1 MSYQKQ
7 NFSTGDILYASQ
19 LNAMEDGI
27 IEAEKLA
34 MEGAAGAANM
44 EKGSAALST
53 QQVPRTGADYGDKV
67 TQKEG
72 EASPHFDFTGYER
85 AKEITGKADDEKT
98 RIPFGAV
105 GKYSAS
111 MNGRTSAQKN
121 HAFAVNNSTI
131 AAGEESF
138 AAGYETIA
146 EGNGS
151 AAFGSRTWAKGTE
164 SHTEGIL
171 TLTEGQASHAE
182 GSLTKAKGNYSHAE
196 GYTTEAEGLYS
207 HTEGSATKTWGF
219 SSHAEGNETLAD
231 TNASHAE
238 GSGTKVV
245 SYQIIDTASGEGGA
259 GGGGN
264 PDVPPSEDEYE
275 SLEDY
280 RARYAACA
288 HAEGNNTIAMGY
300 GAHAEG
306 VGTGAYGRASH
317 TEGWGTQTGEF
328 YEEQAEEFGGKTVR
342 GADPELGIAAH
353 AEGYNTKAIG
363 NYSHAGGF
371 ETIANEQAQTVVGQ
385 YNDPNF
391 YKANFHSVFQ
401 VGCGSSENDRLNA
414 LNICEGGEMII
425 RWNNGYYSLDSILNI
440 MNNMANM
447 IGGTTGKNYFA
458 DAEIKQ

>member
-7 NFSTGDILYASQ
+7 NFSAGDILYASQ

-27 IEAEKLA
+27 INAETLA

-44 EKGSAALST
+44 EKGTAALST
-53 QQVPRTGADYGDKV
+53 QQTPRTGADYGNKV
-67 TQKEG
+67 TQQEG
-72 EASPHFDFTGYER
+72 EDKPHFDFTGYER
-85 AKEITGKADDEKT
+85 AKEITGKAEDEKI

-111 MNGRTSAQKN
+111 MNGRSSAQKN
-121 HAFAVNNSTI
+121 HAFAANNSTI

-138 AAGYETIA
+138 AAGYETLA

-196 GYTTEAEGLYS
+196 GYLTEAEGLYS

-219 SSHAEGNETLAD
+219 STHAEGNDTVAD
-231 TNASHAE
+231 ANASHAE

-245 SYQIIDTASGEGGA
+245 SYQIIDTSSGEGGA
-259 GGGGN
+259 GGDSN
-264 PDVPPSEDEYE
+264 PVAPPSYDEYE
-275 SLEDY
+275 SAEDF

-306 VGTGAYGRASH
+306 VGANAYGRASH

-328 YEEQAEEFGGKTVR
+328 FEDQLEGLGGKAVR
-342 GADPELGIAAH
+342 IADQELGIAAH

-363 NYSHAGGF
+363 NYSHASGF
-371 ETIANEQAQTVVGQ
+371 ETVAASDAQTVVGK
-385 YNDPNF
+385 YNAVSPSGIYSLF
-391 YKANFHSVFQ
+391 V
-401 VGCGSSENDRLNA
+401 VGAGTSDESRKNSLEVLQS
-414 LNICEGGEMII
+414 GEIVI
-425 RWNNGYYSLDSILNI
+425 RWNEQYYSLNSMLSLI
-440 MNNMANM
+440 ANKF
-447 IGGTTGKNYFA
+447 GGNSFYDEAKVDYY
-458 DAEIKQ
+458 K